1 MTRVIVI
8 VCKSWKVYE
17 FKELQWIHKNSMNPW
32 KFRDQGLSVISILYQ
47 WYDKVPW
54 KLRSVSEI
62 HICMKSIK
70 RKAGKKKQNQSLE
83 KTFSSSINREF
94 ERK

>member
-1 MTRVIVI
+1 MSLKNFSESLKTP
-8 VCKSWKVYE
+8 
-17 FKELQWIHKNSMNPW
+17 WIHES
-32 KFRDQGLSVISILYQ
+32 SVEILYQ

-70 RKAGKKKQNQSLE
+70 CKAGKKKQNQSLE
-83 KTFSSSINREF
+83 KTFSSSNNREF

>member
-1 MTRVIVI
+1 MSLRNFSESVKNPRIHESSVVK
-8 VCKSWKVYE
+8 VCQS
-17 FKELQWIHKNSMNPW
+17 FK
-32 KFRDQGLSVISILYQ
+32 FCISD
-47 WYDKVPW
+47 YDKVPW

-70 RKAGKKKQNQSLE
+70 CKAGKKKQNQSLE
-83 KTFSSSINREF
+83 LTFSSSINREF